1 MTDFRFGNERVV
13 DPAGF
18 GIHAPRVRFGPPAP
32 HRHHWLI
39 RPEDLLV
46 FDVGWVNL
54 KLEPGEG
61 EAPAH
66 LVRKGPGEAFLIVT
80 LPPQHVTEI
89 AYFTTAE
96 EFEPKITLSPEVLA
110 QLANLNLAGRSSRR
124 SHRRRR
130 PFSRSQTSRWTE
142 ALKALLPKADE
153 PLDDPPIKAII
164 AGWSR
169 LVFKVPND
177 AQPIEW
183 TSEGVLEALR
193 GLELNVAANALPPR
207 SPLREF
213 VPGIGVQTE
222 ANIVAMAAGEA
233 AAGRSHG
240 PDVGPVLL
248 AGAPRTAD
256 HAARARARRPA
267 GACAPGNDR

>member
-18 GIHAPRVRFGPPAP
+18 GIHVPRVRFGPPAP

-110 QLANLNLAGRSSRR
+110 QLANLNLTEALKQEIAPS
-124 SHRRRR
+124 
-130 PFSRSQTSRWTE
+130 PEALLQVANLTLTE
-142 ALKALLPKADE
+142 ALKALLPQADE

-183 TSEGVLEALR
+183 TSEGVL
-193 GLELNVAANALPPR
+193 
-207 SPLREF
+207 
-213 VPGIGVQTE
+213 
-222 ANIVAMAAGEA
+222 AGT
-233 AAGRSHG
+233 
-240 PDVGPVLL
+240 P
-248 AGAPRTAD
+248 
-256 HAARARARRPA
+256 RARAQRRRERPA
-267 GACAPGNDR
+267 TAVAAP